1 MTPPAAPHRAR
12 ILGISVLSAV
22 FVAGALAGAASG
34 RLLDAREAS
43 AAPGDPPAAAA
54 EKTCGERKRLVDQI
68 DLDPAQRAQVDSIVE
83 RRRAQREDF
92 WNNEGRRMRAIMDST
107 REEIRGVM
115 NPTQRAEYDRLVA
128 AQRAREAARDSAR
141 GAARDSARAAGAGR

>member
-43 AAPGDPPAAAA
+43 ASPADPPAAVAT
-54 EKTCGERKRLVDQI
+54 KSCGERRRLVDQI
-68 DLDPAQRAQVDSIVE
+68 DLAPAQRAQVDSIVE

-92 WNNEGRRMRAIMDST
+92 WNNEGRRMKAIMDST
-107 REEIRGVM
+107 RQEIRGVM
-115 NPTQRAEYDRLVA
+115 SPTQRAEYDRLVA
-128 AQRAREAARDSAR
+128 EHRARD
-141 GAARDSARAAGAGR
+141 AARDSARAAGAGR